1 MTTHDSTV
9 LLFRNTMRITDGH
22 LEEFR
27 DAVSR
32 AVAFAKQHGPQLMV
46 ETFLDEKQM
55 LAHSFQLYQDSD
67 AVRTHWKLADPYIQ
81 EVMKHCRVERFEV
94 FGEPD
99 ADVTEGVR
107 SALGEQCELTFSPRI
122 AGFVRFSPGSAHS
135 GRPRRSAPMDTPD
148 AGGPTR

>member
-1 MTTHDSTV
+1 MTSQNSTI

-22 LEEFR
+22 LEGFR
-27 DAVSR
+27 EAIAD
-32 AVAFAKQHGPQLMV
+32 AVAFAEQHGPQLMV
-46 ETFLDEKQM
+46 ETFVDEERM

-99 ADVTEGVR
+99 ADVAAGVR
-107 SALGEQCELTFSPRI
+107 SALGEQGAPTFHPRI
-122 AGFVRFSPGSAHS
+122 AGFVRFTPGPGA
-135 GRPRRSAPMDTPD
+135 
-148 AGGPTR
+148 